1 MTLAPKGKGGC
12 DSSIMPATGSRT
24 LAQTAGGK
32 RKGLVW
38 DLVKDVESVI
48 KKDGNKTSEKRWVCR
63 FCEKPF
69 QGGPNVIQAH
79 HGVHGTGKKKAIQ
92 LCKHTPADVKARL
105 QQEMSITL
113 RSIAEK
119 ETSEVIQIVRQQ
131 EDHVARMENAGVELS
146 MLVESGQLKLAFP
159 RVPASPTVASAAPTS
174 ATSSGSSSTATTR
187 NEPNL
192 AADSEQTAKQS
203 APNPQSVPKVTMI
216 SAVSK
221 LHSKAIADELDE
233 NLSAG
238 WIAAGIPPTALENPI
253 LKKALELVA
262 RKARTTHVHTTVAS
276 FSHSHSCSQANTL
289 AFIHMHED
297 ISVCSGR
304 AIRCKVVGRLQVTT
318 RSLMTT

>member
-1 MTLAPKGKGGC
+1 
-12 DSSIMPATGSRT
+12 

-38 DLVKDVESVI
+38 DLVKDVGSVI
-48 KKDGNKTSEKRWVCR
+48 KKDGTKTSEKEWACR

-79 HGVHGTGKKKAIQ
+79 HGVHGTGKNKAIQ
-92 LCKHTPADVKARL
+92 LCKHTPADVKASL

-131 EDHVARMENAGVELS
+131 EDHVTRMENAGVELS

-187 NEPNL
+187 NGRTWQPTVNKLRSKVLLPNR
-192 AADSEQTAKQS
+192 S
-203 APNPQSVPKVTMI
+203 PFPK
-216 SAVSK
+216 S
-221 LHSKAIADELDE
+221 
-233 NLSAG
+233 
-238 WIAAGIPPTALENPI
+238 P
-253 LKKALELVA
+253 
-262 RKARTTHVHTTVAS
+262 
-276 FSHSHSCSQANTL
+276 
-289 AFIHMHED
+289 
-297 ISVCSGR
+297 
-304 AIRCKVVGRLQVTT
+304 
-318 RSLMTT
+318 

>member
-1 MTLAPKGKGGC
+1 
-12 DSSIMPATGSRT
+12 MPATGSRT

-63 FCEKPF
+63 FCEKRF

-119 ETSEVIQIVRQQ
+119 ETSEVIQIGRQE

-159 RVPASPTVASAAPTS
+159 GCR
-174 ATSSGSSSTATTR
+174 R
-187 NEPNL
+187 RRR
-192 AADSEQTAKQS
+192 
-203 APNPQSVPKVTMI
+203 
-216 SAVSK
+216 
-221 LHSKAIADELDE
+221 
-233 NLSAG
+233 
-238 WIAAGIPPTALENPI
+238 WRAL
-253 LKKALELVA
+253 
-262 RKARTTHVHTTVAS
+262 
-276 FSHSHSCSQANTL
+276 
-289 AFIHMHED
+289 
-297 ISVCSGR
+297 
-304 AIRCKVVGRLQVTT
+304 RL
-318 RSLMTT
+318 RR

>member
-24 LAQTAGGK
+24 LAQTAGGT

-63 FCEKPF
+63 FGEKRF

-119 ETSEVIQIVRQQ
+119 ETSEVIQIVRQE

-146 MLVESGQLKLAFP
+146 MLVESGQLRLAFP
-159 RVPASPTVASAAPTS
+159 RVSASPTVASAAPTS
-174 ATSSGSSSTATTR
+174 VTSSGSSSTATTQS
-187 NEPNL
+187 EPNL
-192 AADSEQTAKQS
+192 AADIEQASKQS
-203 APNPQSVPKVTMI
+203 LLPNRSPFPKST
-216 SAVSK
+216 
-221 LHSKAIADELDE
+221 
-233 NLSAG
+233 
-238 WIAAGIPPTALENPI
+238 
-253 LKKALELVA
+253 
-262 RKARTTHVHTTVAS
+262 
-276 FSHSHSCSQANTL
+276 
-289 AFIHMHED
+289 
-297 ISVCSGR
+297 
-304 AIRCKVVGRLQVTT
+304 
-318 RSLMTT
+318 

>member
-1 MTLAPKGKGGC
+1 M
-12 DSSIMPATGSRT
+12 
-24 LAQTAGGK
+24 
-32 RKGLVW
+32 
-38 DLVKDVESVI
+38 KDVESVI

-63 FCEKPF
+63 FCEKRF

-276 FSHSHSCSQANTL
+276 CSHSHSCSQANTL
-289 AFIHMHED
+289 AFICMKIYWCVLAGPYGARWLD
-297 ISVCSGR
+297 ASKSQRGPW
-304 AIRCKVVGRLQVTT
+304 
-318 RSLMTT
+318 

>member
-1 MTLAPKGKGGC
+1 
-12 DSSIMPATGSRT
+12 MPATGSRT

-48 KKDGNKTSEKRWVCR
+48 KKDGTKTSEKKWVCR

-192 AADSEQTAKQS
+192 AADSEQAAKQS
-203 APNPQSVPKVTMI
+203 AAPKPQSVPKVTMV
-216 SAVSK
+216 SAMSK
-221 LHSKAIADELDE
+221 LHSKALRTSSTRTYP
-233 NLSAG
+233 LAG
-238 WIAAGIPPTALENPI
+238 LQLASLQLHLRTRYSRRRSSWSLGRHAPHMCTPQSLA
-253 LKKALELVA
+253 
-262 RKARTTHVHTTVAS
+262 ARTHTAAVRRTH
-276 FSHSHSCSQANTL
+276 L
-289 AFIHMHED
+289 
-297 ISVCSGR
+297 
-304 AIRCKVVGRLQVTT
+304 
-318 RSLMTT
+318 RSWYA

>member
-1 MTLAPKGKGGC
+1 
-12 DSSIMPATGSRT
+12 
-24 LAQTAGGK
+24 
-32 RKGLVW
+32 
-38 DLVKDVESVI
+38 VI
-48 KKDGNKTSEKRWVCR
+48 KKDGTKTSEKKWVCR

-187 NEPNL
+187 NEPSL
-192 AADSEQTAKQS
+192 AADSEQAAKQS
-203 APNPQSVPKVTMI
+203 AAPKQHSVPKVTMV
-216 SAVSK
+216 SAMSK

-276 FSHSHSCSQANTL
+276 F
-289 AFIHMHED
+289 
-297 ISVCSGR
+297 
-304 AIRCKVVGRLQVTT
+304 
-318 RSLMTT
+318 